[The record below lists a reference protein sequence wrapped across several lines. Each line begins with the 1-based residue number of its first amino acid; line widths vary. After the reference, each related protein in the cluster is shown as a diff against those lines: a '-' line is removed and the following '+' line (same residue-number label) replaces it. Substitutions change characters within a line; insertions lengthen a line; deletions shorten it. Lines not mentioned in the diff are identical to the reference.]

1 MVTRVASFTQTGK
14 SCQSPGAPGV
24 HLTVRYTTDTQV
36 RLMHIG
42 LESFIHR
49 IRRTMKSNNAKSHTP
64 AGSDKV
70 QGEGDYEAAE
80 RYDTSVKSFVKCG
93 KGAEAARKA
102 APGSPQEAEELKS
115 AERAG
120 LARSK
125 GEDPASARAPDRN
138 RGPL

>member
-1 MVTRVASFTQTGK
+1 MSADMHRGQRASLGNQTDHAIKAGYKDAADFFATQRK
-14 SCQSPGAPGV
+14 FFLLPGRHP
-24 HLTVRYTTDTQV
+24 YK
-36 RLMHIG
+36 
-42 LESFIHR
+42 
-49 IRRTMKSNNAKSHTP
+49 RTMKSKNAKSRTP

-80 RYDTSVKSFVKCG
+80 RYDTSVKSFVKSG

-125 GEDPASARAPDRN
+125 GEDPASAQAPDRN